1 MGEMRGQRRLVE
13 AGTVLEGADNKR
25 LCIGMGFALAL
36 AGVAV
41 WIAVSVRL
49 P

>member
-1 MGEMRGQRRLVE
+1 MALPYRILVVEDDDATRLRTAEVIQQH
-13 AGTVLEGADNKR
+13 AD
-25 LCIGMGFALAL
+25 LAL